1 MCPFF
6 DAAGLTA
13 LKASAVQI
21 DPVSLL
27 TTFKSLCTFVPTGS
41 NSTQAV
47 MVAGMQKFLSIVTDK
62 VMPAASNNTQLAT
75 AAFNV
80 LTSMGT
86 AAYSGSYAD
95 LTKSIS
101 LDSMLSMVTNFG
113 NMMALVKNFGML

>member
-1 MCPFF
+1 LYG
-6 DAAGLTA
+6 AAGLTA

-27 TTFKSLCTFVPTGS
+27 TTFKSLCTFVPNT

-47 MVAGMQKFLSIVTDK
+47 MVVGMQKFLTIVTDK

-80 LTSMGT
+80 LSSMGT

-95 LTKSIS
+95 LTKSLS

-113 NMMALVKNFGML
+113 NMMALVKNFGLL